1 MSQTGPLNEP
11 GSMIGSGAGAGQM
24 SAVFGPQTGSN
35 ESDARSL
42 AHSLTRWLGGNRET
56 LVGLPGTEI
65 FQHVAWG

>member
-1 MSQTGPLNEP
+1 
-11 GSMIGSGAGAGQM
+11 MIGSGAGAGQM

-42 AHSLTRWLGGNRET
+42 TRWLGGNRET
-56 LVGLPGTEI
+56 LVGLPGAEI

>member
-11 GSMIGSGAGAGQM
+11 GSMIGSGAGASQM

-42 AHSLTRWLGGNRET
+42 AGSE
-56 LVGLPGTEI
+56 GTERLLLV
-65 FQHVAWG
+65 FQALRSSSMSPGDEKPEG